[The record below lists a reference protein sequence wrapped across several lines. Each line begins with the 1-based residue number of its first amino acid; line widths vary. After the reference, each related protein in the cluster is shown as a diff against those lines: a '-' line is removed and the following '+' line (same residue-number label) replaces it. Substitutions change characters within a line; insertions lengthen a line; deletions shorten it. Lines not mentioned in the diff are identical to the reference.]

1 MHASHPTDCNSE
13 LPPERVSSRSVSAHS
28 DAENTQML
36 VSIAP
41 RENRNASAVK
51 SHELRIV
58 DIAFSAPPVPEH
70 ARNHRLELAL
80 NAQL

>member
-1 MHASHPTDCNSE
+1 
-13 LPPERVSSRSVSAHS
+13 
-28 DAENTQML
+28 ML

-51 SHELRIV
+51 SHELRIM